1 MDESCLQSDMVS
13 RKRPAS
19 EQLPHDIRIF
29 FWDVDFDRLSVV
41 ESAHFIISRL
51 MEHGDENAFRFL
63 LKNYDRDELV
73 RVLRNSR
80 SISKRS
86 RIFWSLFF
94 EIDKGSCTPR
104 RYPTAYTD
112 CSSASIDPWN

>member
-1 MDESCLQSDMVS
+1 MDKSCPQSDSVS
-13 RKRPAS
+13 RKGPAS
-19 EQLPHDIRIF
+19 EQLPNEIRIF
-29 FWDVDFDRLSVV
+29 FWDVDPEKLSVV

-51 MEHGDENAFRFL
+51 MEHGDENALRFL
-63 LKNYDRDELV
+63 LKHYDRNELV

-94 EIDKGSCTPR
+94 GITKESCTPR
-104 RYPTAYTD
+104 RYPTVYTD
-112 CSSASIDPWN
+112 CSNASIDPWN

>member
-1 MDESCLQSDMVS
+1 MDESCPQSDKMG

-19 EQLPHDIRIF
+19 EQLPNDMRIF
-29 FWDVDFDRLSVV
+29 FWDVDPDGLSVV

-51 MEHGDENAFRFL
+51 MEHGDENALRFL

-73 RVLRNSR
+73 RVLRSSR

-86 RIFWSLFF
+86 RIFWSLFL
-94 EIDKGSCTPR
+94 EIDKESCTPK
-104 RYPTAYTD
+104 RYPTTYTT